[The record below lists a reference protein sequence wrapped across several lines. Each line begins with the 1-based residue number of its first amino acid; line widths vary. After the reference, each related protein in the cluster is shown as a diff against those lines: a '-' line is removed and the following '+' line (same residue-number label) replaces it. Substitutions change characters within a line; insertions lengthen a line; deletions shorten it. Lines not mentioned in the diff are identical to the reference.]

1 MTDAVPNEPLA
12 KRSRVNLNLLN
23 VCYQMY
29 AGVTL
34 TKTELKVIEARSG
47 KGRDI
52 LFFVVKK
59 NITASK
65 EWKTA

>member
-1 MTDAVPNEPLA
+1 MFVI
-12 KRSRVNLNLLN
+12 KCMQVLLS
-23 VCYQMY
+23 QK
-29 AGVTL
+29 
-34 TKTELKVIEARSG
+34 KTELKVIKARSG

-59 NITASK
+59 NITARK